1 MDALVGNT
9 GFVGGHL
16 CRQHNFEAK
25 FNSRNIDE
33 SAGKHYQTVVCSAA
47 PGSMFEANRFPER
60 DRARV
65 DGLIAQLSRIGAKRF
80 ILISSIAVFE
90 DFAGGHDE
98 STTAFQTDLA
108 YGRHRRQLEL
118 FCQGHFSNCLIVRLP
133 ALFGE
138 GLQKNFLFDILNP
151 MPTMLNEGAFRGL
164 LQGLP
169 SALTRVLPEVY
180 TWDDRLGMHV
190 VDRVV
195 LEHSGLRAAFDSAV
209 IEAGLSAIRFTHP
222 DSRFQYYEIA
232 HLWSDIGLCAEA
244 GLKVV
249 HLAPEPL
256 SAGEVFR
263 AITQRPMPVTN
274 APMHRE
280 DMRTRHAALW
290 GRDDHF
296 IEDAASVLPRI
307 VEFCGY
313 ERTMRS

>member
-16 CRQHNFEAK
+16 CRQHHFEAR

-33 SAGKHYQTVVCSAA
+33 AAGQNYQTVVCAAA

-60 DRARV
+60 DRDRV
-65 DGLIAQLSRIGAKRF
+65 YGLITQLSRIGAQRF
-80 ILISSIAVFE
+80 ILISSIAVLE
-90 DFAGGHDE
+90 DFAGGQDE

-118 FCQGHFSNCLIVRLP
+118 FCQGHFSNCLIARLP

-138 GLQKNFLFDILNP
+138 GLKKNFLFDILNP
-151 MPTMLNEGAFRGL
+151 MPTMLNEGGYQGL
-164 LQGLP
+164 LQVLP
-169 SALTRVLPEVY
+169 SALIRALPTVY

-190 VDRVV
+190 VDRVA
-195 LEHSGLRAAFDSAV
+195 LENSGLRADFDLAV
-209 IEAGLSAIRFTHP
+209 IQAGLSAIRFTHP
-222 DSRFQYYEIA
+222 DSSFQYYEIA
-232 HLWSDIGLCAEA
+232 RLWSDVGLCSEA

-256 SAGEVFR
+256 SAGQMFR

-274 APMHRE
+274 APLHRE
-280 DMRTRHAALW
+280 DMRTRHGALW
-290 GRDDHF
+290 RRDDHF
-296 IEDAASVLPRI
+296 IEGAAAVLPRI
-307 VEFCGY
+307 VEFCKH

>member
-1 MDALVGNT
+1 MDAVIGNT

-16 CRQHNFEAK
+16 CGQHHFEAR

-33 SAGKHYQTVVCSAA
+33 AAGEHYQTVVCAAA

-60 DRARV
+60 DRERV
-65 DGLIAQLSRIGAKRF
+65 EGLIAQLGRIGAQRF
-80 ILISSIAVFE
+80 VLISSIAVLE

-98 STTAFQTDLA
+98 STAAFQTELA
-108 YGRHRRQLEL
+108 YGRHRRQLEV
-118 FCQGHFSNCLIVRLP
+118 FCQGHFADCLIVRLP

-138 GLQKNFLFDILNP
+138 GLKKNFLFDILNP
-151 MPTMLNEGAFRGL
+151 VPTMLNEDAYQGL

-169 SALTRVLPEVY
+169 AALRGALPAVY
-180 TWDDRLGMHV
+180 TWDDLLGMHV
-190 VDRVV
+190 VDRVA
-195 LEHSGLRAAFDSAV
+195 LEHSGLRADFGSAV

-222 DSRFQYYEIA
+222 DSWFQYYEISR
-232 HLWSDIGLCAEA
+232 LWSDIGRCEEA
-244 GLKVV
+244 GLEVI

-256 SAGEVFR
+256 RAGEVFR
-263 AITQRPMPVTN
+263 AVTQRPMPVTN
-274 APMHRE
+274 APVHRE
-280 DMRTRHAALW
+280 DMRTRHGALW

-307 VEFCGY
+307 VEFCEH